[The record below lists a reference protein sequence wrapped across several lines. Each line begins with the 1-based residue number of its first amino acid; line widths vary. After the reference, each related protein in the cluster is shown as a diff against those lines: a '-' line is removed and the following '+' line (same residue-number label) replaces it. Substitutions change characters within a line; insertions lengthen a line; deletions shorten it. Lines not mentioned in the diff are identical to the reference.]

1 MQDRKMRKHTIR
13 MIVGSQRIDS
23 QEQLLAELDKA
34 GFACTQTT
42 LSRDLRQ
49 LRISKLRMPNGR
61 SVYALP
67 SEMPNTDVLSHE
79 DLEKTKWSVQ
89 FSGNIMVVHTP
100 PGHAGMVAY
109 DIDKIRHP
117 FFIGTVAGD
126 DTVIVVM
133 AENVA
138 KDDAKRAI
146 QSILP
151 QLAK

>member
-1 MQDRKMRKHTIR
+1 MQDRKMRKHAIR
-13 MIVGSQRIDS
+13 QIVGSQRIDS
-23 QEQLLAELDKA
+23 QERLLAELGKA
-34 GFACTQTT
+34 GYACTQTT

-49 LRISKLRMPNGR
+49 LRISKLRMPNGK

-67 SEMPNTDVLSHE
+67 SETQNLVQPMRE
-79 DLEKTKWSVQ
+79 DMEKTRWRIM

-100 PGHAGMVAY
+100 PGHAGMAAY
-109 DIDKIRHP
+109 DIDKTGHP

-126 DTVIVVM
+126 DTVMVVM

-138 KDDAKRAI
+138 NDDAKRAI

-151 QLAK
+151 QLRG